1 MSGGGDTIQCPG
13 CGAKVP
19 RPRGGGVTRCDYCGT
34 PLLAGSGGAPA
45 PSPPPAAPGA
55 YGGPPAFGAP
65 AGYGGPPGFGT
76 PAGYGGPPGY
86 GAPPGPGGAQI
97 PAFPVPQP
105 FRPKGRSRVGL
116 VVKVVLGLVA
126 AGGIGFFIWY
136 MSWSR
141 VDGKVVS
148 AGGPLGT
155 WSASFDECRSGDA
168 FTPDFFGVDLHTASP
183 RVHVQV
189 QGGNAKATVVVGS
202 PAGDEPHVDL
212 TREVCSKF
220 DVSVSWGNSEVND
233 VDTVEGTVHLDCAPP
248 GGGHIQLDAEF
259 KSCH

>member
-1 MSGGGDTIQCPG
+1 MSGSGDTIQCPG

-34 PLLAGSGGAPA
+34 PLVVSGGVPA
-45 PSPPPAAPGA
+45 AAPPPAAPGGA
-55 YGGPPAFGAP
+55 DVGPPTFGAP
-65 AGYGGPPGFGT
+65 AGYGGPPAF
-76 PAGYGGPPGY
+76 
-86 GAPPGPGGAQI
+86 GAPPGAGGPQI

-105 FRPKGRSRVGL
+105 MLPKKRSRAGL
-116 VVKVVLGLVA
+116 IVKVVLGLLV

-141 VDGKVVS
+141 VDGKIVS
-148 AGGPLGT
+148 SGGPLGS

-168 FTPDFFGVDLHTASP
+168 FTPDFFGVDLLTASP

-189 QGGNAKATVVVGS
+189 QGGDAKATVVVGS

-212 TREVCSKF
+212 SREVCSKF
-220 DVSVSWGNSEVND
+220 DVSVSWGNAEVND
-233 VDTVEGTVHLDCAPP
+233 VDTVEGAVHLDCAPS
-248 GGGHIQLDAEF
+248 GGGRIQLDAEF